1 MVEVN
6 GKQYADT
13 VEYALDTHKYDK
25 VIDEHTKTINVSP
38 CWTNWVGVVEKNRAA
53 FEKMSVDEIDNAF
66 HWFEGGFS
74 WGMLL
79 GMKMA
84 G

>member
-13 VEYALDTHKYDK
+13 VEYALDTRKYDK

-38 CWTNWVGVVEKNRAA
+38 CWDSWLEVVKKNKPA
-53 FEKMSVDEIDNAF
+53 FEKMTVEEIDNAF
-66 HWFEGGFS
+66 HWFEGGYS

>member
-13 VEYALDTHKYDK
+13 VEYALDTKRYDK
-25 VIDEHTKTINVSP
+25 VVDEHTKTINVSP
-38 CWTNWVGVVEKNRAA
+38 CWNDWVKVVEKNKPA
-53 FEKMSVDEIDNAF
+53 FEKMTVEEIDNAF
-66 HWFEGGFS
+66 HWFEGGYS